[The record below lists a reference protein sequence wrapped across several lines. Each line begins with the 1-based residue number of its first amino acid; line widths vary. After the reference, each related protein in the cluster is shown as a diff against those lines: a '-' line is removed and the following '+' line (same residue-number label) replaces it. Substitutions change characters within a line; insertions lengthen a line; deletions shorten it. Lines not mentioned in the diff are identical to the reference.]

1 MCHLAVSLLVNVTN
15 VLSSRRIVVFL
26 AVAFIIGS
34 AGYPSIAQ
42 DTTTTTT
49 APPTSETTSETT
61 TTTAAPTTTTAAPT
75 TAAPTTTAPPET
87 TTTTAATAET
97 TTTAAPTMAATKVE
111 PVADEVTD
119 NAPTGRVSENL
130 AASLAEWNNRVKDK
144 EAELEKAQARLDQ
157 LEGRAEGIQAEIEE
171 TRRRIAELEATVVRQ
186 AINSFQEPDGT
197 TIDLL
202 NAAETT
208 TGMRART
215 LLNQAVTKDLDVVE
229 ELRAAKENL
238 RIQQA
243 LADQAAADA
252 DAATEDIQAELS
264 ELEEARDK
272 KAVFTSQAAASLGV
286 VTEADIV
293 TVRGFEVHKTIA
305 DNVAG
310 LIDAAAADGIKL
322 GGGGYRSFERQI
334 AVRKNNCGT
343 SHYAIW
349 EMSAGSC
356 RPPTARPGASMH
368 EKGLALDLTC
378 DGALIRSR
386 GSRCFQWLAGGNA
399 EFWGFKNLPSEP
411 WHWSTNGR

>member
-1 MCHLAVSLLVNVTN
+1 MAVFLLASVGKRLNP
-15 VLSSRRIVVFL
+15 RRIVVFL
-26 AVAFIIGS
+26 AVAFIVGS

-49 APPTSETTSETT
+49 APPTSETTTTTAAPT

-75 TAAPTTTAPPET
+75 TTAPAKA
-87 TTTTAATAET
+87 TTTAAAET
-97 TTTAAPTMAATKVE
+97 TTTAAPRTATKVE

-119 NAPTGRVSENL
+119 DAPTGRVSENL
-130 AASLAEWNNRVKDK
+130 AASLAEWNNRVTDK
-144 EAELEKAQARLDQ
+144 EAELEKAEARLGQ
-157 LEGRAEGIQAEIEE
+157 LEGLAEGIQAEIEE

-208 TGMRART
+208 VGMRART

-252 DAATEDIQAELS
+252 DAATEDLQAELE

-310 LIDAAAADGIKL
+310 LVDAAAAEGINL

-334 AVRKNNCGT
+334 ATRRNNCGS
-343 SHYAIW
+343 SHYAVW
-349 EMSAGSC
+349 EMPAGRC

-378 DGALIRSR
+378 DGSLIRSR
-386 GSRCFQWLAGGNA
+386 GSRCFQWLAAGNG